1 MKVKALCD
9 IHKGIKS
16 IVKGTVFDLD
26 TKTAEAWAQD
36 RLVAEYD
43 AAAEKRAEKDAAKAE
58 KEAAK
63 EQEKEEKE
71 KQKEEDDEE

>member
-16 IVKGTVFDLD
+16 IVKGSVFDLD
-26 TKTAEAWAQD
+26 AKTAEAWAQD
-36 RLVAEYD
+36 RLVEEYD
-43 AAAEKRAEKDAAKAE
+43 AAAEKRAVKDAAKAE

-63 EQEKEEKE
+63 EAQARLPAAE
-71 KQKEEDDEE
+71 